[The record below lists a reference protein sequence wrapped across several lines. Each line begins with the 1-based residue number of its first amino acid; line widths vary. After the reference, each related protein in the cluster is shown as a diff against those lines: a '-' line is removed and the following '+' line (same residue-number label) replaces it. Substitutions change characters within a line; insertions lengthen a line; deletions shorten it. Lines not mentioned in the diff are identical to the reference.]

1 MRTASGTVAAS
12 ERAALCDTFAEVGP
26 DAPTLCS
33 PWLTRDLAAHL
44 VLRERR
50 PDVAVGAWVPMLS
63 ERLERE
69 QRDLAL
75 TSLWSDLVEQVRS
88 GPPPWHPA
96 KIAAV
101 DEALNGLELFIHHED
116 VLRAQP
122 GVSWRVL
129 DAATEH
135 GVWTG
140 LKRTAKVLFRKM
152 GAGLVLGA
160 PGYGR
165 IAVKGPSKK
174 GSVTVTGAPGEL
186 ALLAYGRGSHAEY
199 EARGSKPA
207 ITALQTAALGV

>member
-1 MRTASGTVAAS
+1 MAIGTVAAS

-50 PDVAVGAWVPMLS
+50 PDVAVGAWVPILS

-69 QRDLAL
+69 QQELAL
-75 TSLWSDLVEQVRS
+75 TSLWPDLIEQVRS

-101 DEALNGLELFIHHED
+101 DEALNGLEFFIHHED

-122 GVSWRVL
+122 GSTGRAL
-129 DAATEH
+129 DAAIEH

-140 LKRTAKVLFRKM
+140 LKRTAKMLFRKV
-152 GAGLVLGA
+152 GAGLVLAA

-165 IAVKGPSKK
+165 IAVKAPSKK
-174 GSVTVTGAPGEL
+174 GSVTVTGSPGEL
-186 ALLAYGRGSHAEY
+186 ALLAYGRGSHAEFD
-199 EARGSKPA
+199 ARGSRSA
-207 ITALQTAALGV
+207 IAALQTAALGV